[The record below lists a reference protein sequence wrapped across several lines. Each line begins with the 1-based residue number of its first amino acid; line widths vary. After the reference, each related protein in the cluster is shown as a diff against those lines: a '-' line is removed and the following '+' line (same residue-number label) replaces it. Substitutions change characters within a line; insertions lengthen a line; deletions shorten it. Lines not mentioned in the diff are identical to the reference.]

1 MSIATTATRP
11 ELVALA
17 VACDKLVEMLRE
29 VEGGSGSPAK
39 PGRYTAAQID
49 AQIVVVDEAITAATA

>member
-1 MSIATTATRP
+1 MAIATTATRA

-17 VACDKLVEMLRE
+17 VACDKVVEMLRE
-29 VEGGSGSPAK
+29 VEGGSGSPAT

-49 AQIVVVDEAITAATA
+49 AQLATLAAALTAVTA